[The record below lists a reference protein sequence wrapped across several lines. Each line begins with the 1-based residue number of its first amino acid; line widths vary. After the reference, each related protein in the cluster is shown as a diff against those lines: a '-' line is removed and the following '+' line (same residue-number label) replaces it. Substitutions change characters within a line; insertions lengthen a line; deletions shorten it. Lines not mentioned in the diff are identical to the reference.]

1 MITWVY
7 GWRKRLLFTTRSM
20 DNHIVQKPWGYEYIA
35 YQNNDVALMVL
46 HIGYNER
53 TSLHCHPSKSTGLVV
68 LSGTAE
74 INFIADS
81 KQLTAPAKQMIR
93 RGLFHQTHAVS
104 DGGVIMFEI
113 ETPVDKD
120 DLVRLRDNY
129 GRKDQ
134 GYEGSQYELPK
145 DDECLRIIDPA
156 PGNSN
161 FYKLGI
167 CDIEITNVTDKS
179 VFDNREPTD
188 IVMFVQGGLIKVV
201 NGRTHL
207 VTQPGDV
214 GQVSIV
220 RQVAEEMEGFAVN
233 TKVVFIK

>member
-1 MITWVY
+1 MH
-7 GWRKRLLFTTRSM
+7 
-20 DNHIVQKPWGYEYIA
+20 DNNIVRKPWGYEYIA
-35 YQNNDVALMVL
+35 YQNAYVALKVL
-46 HIGYNER
+46 HIGAGER

-81 KQLTAPAKQMIR
+81 KYLTAPAKQMIR

-104 DGGVIMFEI
+104 DSGIIMFEI

-134 GYEGSQYELPK
+134 GYEGSQFELPK
-145 DDECLRIIDPA
+145 DDECLWIKDPTL
-156 PGNSN
+156 GTSD
-161 FYKLGI
+161 FYKLGT
-167 CDIEITNVTDKS
+167 CDIEITYAADRS
-179 VFDNREPTD
+179 IFDNRNPND
-188 IVMFVQGGLIKVV
+188 IVMFLQGGLVKEV
-201 NGRTHL
+201 NSRIHL

-220 RQVAEEMEGFAVN
+220 KQVSQEMDSFAPD
-233 TKVVFIK
+233 TIIAFIK

>member
-1 MITWVY
+1 
-7 GWRKRLLFTTRSM
+7 M
-20 DNHIVQKPWGYEYIA
+20 DNHIVRKPWGYEYIA
-35 YQNNDVALMVL
+35 YQNNDVALKVL
-46 HIGYNER
+46 HIVHGER

-81 KQLTAPAKQMIR
+81 KYLTAPAKQMIR

-104 DGGVIMFEI
+104 NDGVIMFEI

-129 GRKDQ
+129 GRENQ

-145 DDECLRIIDPA
+145 DDECLRIVDPSC
-156 PGNSN
+156 GKSN
-161 FYKLGI
+161 FYKLGV
-167 CDIEITNVTDKS
+167 CNIEIATAVDAS
-179 VFDNREPTD
+179 VFDNRDSTD
-188 IVMFVQGGLIKVV
+188 IVMFLRGGLVKTVG
-201 NGRTHL
+201 GRNHL

-220 RQVAEEMEGFAVN
+220 KQVAEEMEGFADN
-233 TKVVFIK
+233 TTVVFIK